1 MKRTK
6 IFSAILACLL
16 AASAMS
22 ACSDGGKES
31 TPSSSTDNST
41 AVSNEG
47 NTSEESTAEAEPVEI
62 SLLNIYYSPE
72 APATPEVIEALE
84 EYTNTK
90 LDINWVPAAAYDD
103 KLNALVA
110 ANDLPMTFMSRA
122 NRNNQMISAA
132 RAGAFWEIGPMIQD
146 YPNLNAMDQQVYQNT
161 AIDGKIYSIFRERWV
176 ARSGYIVRKDWL
188 DNLGLAMPQTIDD
201 LMKVFE
207 AFTTQDPDGN
217 GQDDTYGLTAE
228 LWNLA
233 WPLTTWAGGPNG
245 WYFDEEKDQML
256 PIFMSDEYMQALDMV
271 QEMYVKGYINADFPV
286 VNTQQMRD
294 NFLQGRAGMTFETVD
309 NATAL
314 YDDLFTLYPDAEIDI
329 EQVFNAPDGRKVIQ
343 GGIGYNGVYYI
354 PKSSVESEELC
365 RSILSLFDK
374 MGDDEM
380 LDLIQYGIEGEH
392 YTLVDGKVKP
402 NDDLPIDL
410 ATFRQLTPFAMTAAT
425 PAVGATPISEKCA
438 KMAVENAQYAV
449 MDEASGLISD
459 TASEISSQISN
470 IEGDAAT
477 KYMLNEISKEDYL
490 NSVQQWLDQGG
501 SKMIEEYT
509 EQYKLANQK

>member
-1 MKRTK
+1 MKRAK
-6 IFSAILACLL
+6 FFSAILACLL
-16 AASAMS
+16 AASVLS
-22 ACSDGGKES
+22 ACSGGKEQ
-31 TPSSSTDNST
+31 SSASPDT
-41 AVSNEG
+41 A
-47 NTSEESTAEAEPVEI
+47 TSASSGEASKTTAESAESSEPAEI

-84 EYTNTK
+84 AYTNTK

-110 ANDLPMTFMSRA
+110 ANDLPMTFMARA

-132 RAGAFWEIGPMIQD
+132 RAGAFWEIGSMIPD

-188 DNLGLAMPQTIDD
+188 DKLGLSMPQTTAD

-217 GQDDTYGLTAE
+217 GQNDTYGLTAE

-233 WPLTTWAGGPNG
+233 WPLSTWGGGPNG

-271 QEMYVKGYINADFPV
+271 REMYTKGYINTDFPV

-314 YDDLFTLYPDAEIDI
+314 YDDLFKLYPDAEIDI
-329 EQVFNAPDGRKVIQ
+329 EQVFIAPDGRKVIQ

-354 PKSSVESEELC
+354 PKSSVETEEQC

-380 LDLIQYGIEGEH
+380 LDLIQHGIQDVH

-402 NDDLPIDL
+402 NDNLPIDL

-438 KMAVENAQYAV
+438 KMAEENAQYAV

-459 TASEISSQISN
+459 TASEISGQISK

-477 KYMLNEISKEDYL
+477 KYMLNEISKEEYQ
-490 NSVQQWLDQGG
+490 SSIQEWLDQGG